1 MRRFR
6 LDDDR
11 YSTISRYVVATA
23 AAIVAI
29 VLAAVHLAEIADAV
43 GTSLAWVYAIVS
55 PLIVGGLAAILL
67 YPGVKWF
74 ARRLGRVP
82 LLSGREKLR
91 HVLGVLLVCVCFVL
105 ALSVLVALLLSVI
118 TGSIHRIRFENL
130 ESLAQYLAYGAD
142 GLYRW
147 LIRLTTSL
155 GVPPDDVNAALE
167 HAETF
172 VFGDGDGLG
181 QTLTKGV
188 TAVRNAASTMVF
200 AAIFAVYLM
209 VDAPHLASYWNGVLR
224 SLMGERGYG
233 RFAEFR
239 ADVVFAFTGYMRGQ
253 FIDAV
258 LVGLMVGV
266 SLTVVGVDFA
276 PVIGIATGIGNLI
289 PYIGP
294 IVSYVLTVA
303 VCVVNGDI
311 GRLVVAAAVLL
322 VIQFVDGQVIN
333 PKILSDS
340 VEVHPILVLVALTAG
355 GRLGGVLGMFIAV
368 PCAAL
373 AKIYFEKFVAWR
385 RRMRVG
391 GGGGTGADA
400 GTSGDGGTGADAHER
415 GGGTASCED
424 TSTAVDIKGDVP

>member
-1 MRRFR
+1 M
-6 LDDDR
+6 
-11 YSTISRYVVATA
+11 
-23 AAIVAI
+23 
-29 VLAAVHLAEIADAV
+29 
-43 GTSLAWVYAIVS
+43 
-55 PLIVGGLAAILL
+55 
-67 YPGVKWF
+67 
-74 ARRLGRVP
+74 
-82 LLSGREKLR
+82 
-91 HVLGVLLVCVCFVL
+91 
-105 ALSVLVALLLSVI
+105 
-118 TGSIHRIRFENL
+118 
-130 ESLAQYLAYGAD
+130 
-142 GLYRW
+142 
-147 LIRLTTSL
+147 
-155 GVPPDDVNAALE
+155 
-167 HAETF
+167 
-172 VFGDGDGLG
+172 
-181 QTLTKGV
+181 
-188 TAVRNAASTMVF
+188 
-200 AAIFAVYLM
+200 
-209 VDAPHLASYWNGVLR
+209 
-224 SLMGERGYG
+224 
-233 RFAEFR
+233 
-239 ADVVFAFTGYMRGQ
+239 VFAFTGYMRGQ

-400 GTSGDGGTGADAHER
+400 GTSGDGGVGADVHER